1 MMRGVSDVHVSKRER
16 MARRAD
22 KWWRSVWHVQMLMT
36 DSRMSGRDE
45 PLSKAKPL
53 SRANL
58 LTDDV
63 GRGFLKA
70 HSTCCQS
77 KHKPKVGRSDY
88 TEGEQH
94 GLPKRDV
101 SHI

>member
-1 MMRGVSDVHVSKRER
+1 MIHERDR

-22 KWWRSVWHVQMLMT
+22 KWWRSVWHVQMLM
-36 DSRMSGRDE
+36 RGRDE

-53 SRANL
+53 
-58 LTDDV
+58 TDDV

-70 HSTCCQS
+70 QS
-77 KHKPKVGRSDY
+77 PTKTKRNHMSDGPTD
-88 TEGEQH
+88 TEGDQH
-94 GLPKRDV
+94 GLPERDV

>member
-1 MMRGVSDVHVSKRER
+1 MHVSKRER

-22 KWWRSVWHVQMLMT
+22 KWWRSVWHVQMLM
-36 DSRMSGRDE
+36 RGRDE
-45 PLSKAKPL
+45 PLSKANLL
-53 SRANL
+53 SRAKP
-58 LTDDV
+58 LTDNV

-88 TEGEQH
+88 TNGE
-94 GLPKRDV
+94 PT
-101 SHI
+101 

>member
-1 MMRGVSDVHVSKRER
+1 MRGVSDVHVSKRER

-22 KWWRSVWHVQMLMT
+22 KWWRSVWHVQMLM
-36 DSRMSGRDE
+36 RGRDE
-45 PLSKAKPL
+45 PLSRAKPL
-53 SRANL
+53 SKANL
-58 LTDDV
+58 LTDNV

-70 HSTCCQS
+70 QS

-88 TEGEQH
+88 TEGDQH
-94 GLPKRDV
+94 GLPERDV